1 MLNFIKNSEDLEGM
15 EEILSC
21 HGRGGVVLGLGK
33 SVMTSKI
40 CKEEK
45 SWSMWLRK
53 PALSQSCVQFSAG
66 FHLWIGTVSKP

>member
-45 SWSMWLRK
+45 S
-53 PALSQSCVQFSAG
+53 
-66 FHLWIGTVSKP
+66 